1 MKRFLFTI
9 VPWLFL
15 LVSCGGNRADTSPP
29 GAETGL
35 PPAAGPENEEEWILR
50 LSGELVANPRTQAE
64 RDRNVIVNYAIDSL
78 LDVRST
84 PSGLFYQVLREG
96 EGDPLQWGDRIRVH
110 YRGYFLES
118 GRVFD
123 SSYRRGKP
131 MEFYIGNMIDGW
143 NEGMQ
148 LLRPGAQALFL
159 VPSGLAYG
167 EAGVKKDDGE
177 VLVPPNAV
185 LAFEVEVV
193 EVTERR
199 K

>member
-1 MKRFLFTI
+1 MKRSSIAI
-9 VPWLFL
+9 VPCSFFL
-15 LVSCGGNRADTSPP
+15 SACGGGRTDTPP
-29 GAETGL
+29 AGAEAGL
-35 PPAAGPENEEEWILR
+35 PGAAGPENEEEWILR
-50 LSGELVANPRTQAE
+50 LSGELVANPTTQAGK
-64 RDRNVIVNYAIDSL
+64 DRNIIVNYAIDSL

-84 PSGLFYQVLREG
+84 PSGLFYQVLRAGEG
-96 EGDPLQWGDRIRVH
+96 ELLRWGDRVRVH
-110 YRGYFLES
+110 YRGYFIED

-167 EAGVKKDDGE
+167 EKGVENEDGE
-177 VLVPPNAV
+177 ALVPPSAV

-199 K
+199 E

>member
-1 MKRFLFTI
+1 MIRLLFTL
-9 VPWLFL
+9 VPWLFF
-15 LVSCGGNRADTSPP
+15 LVSCGGDRTNVPP
-29 GAETGL
+29 AGAETGL
-35 PPAAGPENEEEWILR
+35 PPAAEPENEEEWILR
-50 LSGELVANPRTQAE
+50 LSGELAANPRTQAE
-64 RDRNVIVNYAIDSL
+64 RDRNAIVNYAIDSL

-84 PSGLFYQVLREG
+84 PSGLFYQVLRAGEG
-96 EGDPLQWGDRIRVH
+96 EPLQWGDRIRVH
-110 YRGYFLES
+110 YRGYFLEN

-167 EAGVKKDDGE
+167 EKGVQNEDGE
-177 VLVPPNAV
+177 TLVPPNAV

-199 K
+199 E